1 MFKLL
6 CFMFLT
12 KTLVIF
18 ALAQQIKSF
27 NAQFGIVQK
36 SDLFNEIILAT
47 IFPGIFGLLAA
58 VMLLAWSVALLME
71 NFFLKTNHTRG

>member
-27 NAQFGIVQK
+27 NAQFGVVQK
-36 SDLFNEIILAT
+36 SDLFNEIVLAT
-47 IFPGIFGLLAA
+47 IFPGIFGLLGV
-58 VMLLAWSVALLME
+58 VMLLAWGFALLME
-71 NFFLKTNHTRG
+71 KLFPENQSH